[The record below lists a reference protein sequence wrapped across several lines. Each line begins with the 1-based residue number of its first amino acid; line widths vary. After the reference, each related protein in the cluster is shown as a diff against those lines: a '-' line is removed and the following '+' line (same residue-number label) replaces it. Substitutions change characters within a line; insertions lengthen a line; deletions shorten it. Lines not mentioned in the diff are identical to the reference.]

1 MKLEYSLQENI
12 PQKRFQ
18 NQLELFPT
26 FREDVP
32 GWEAMYKKYLFSR
45 EIRDRMADNG
55 TYRFSHLSGAETEL
69 SRIKREYGDDAATG
83 IKTSRDLQRR
93 TSYRVILNDPYEK
106 DFIAI
111 LDSNKELLPSSQDQ
125 KAAA

>member
-1 MKLEYSLQENI
+1 MRLEYSSKENI
-12 PQKRFQ
+12 SQKKFQ

-45 EIRDRMADNG
+45 EIRDRMMSGG
-55 TYRFSHLSGAETEL
+55 TYRFPYLKDAEVEL

-83 IKTSRDLQRR
+83 IKTSRDLQGR

-111 LDSNKELLPSSQDQ
+111 LDADKNALLSREDQ
-125 KAAA
+125 KMVA